1 MAKVDHLL
9 ENYRRHVGLR
19 WEQGIAGKQRVWF
32 AVYDNIDERSVRLRL
47 DDFAA
52 ATMQSGHGWLVL
64 DLTDLFPR
72 WMAAND
78 YRDAYFGAPED
89 LDDDAKAGF
98 EESLA
103 QQVLAVLTDA
113 KADERSVV
121 ALVGCGSLY
130 GITRLSLLLG
140 RIEGAIRGRLL
151 VFFQGNFDESHTY
164 RLLEARPDWNY
175 MAVPITA
182 RPGN

>member
-1 MAKVDHLL
+1 MAKVDQLL

-19 WEQGIAGKQRVWF
+19 WEVGIAGKQRVWF
-32 AVYDNIDERSVRLRL
+32 AVYDNVDERGIRLRL

-52 ATMQSGHGWLVL
+52 ATTQSGHAWLTL

-78 YRDAYFGAPED
+78 YRDAYFAAPED

-98 EESLA
+98 EEALV

-121 ALVGCGSLY
+121 ALVGCGCLY

-151 VFFQGNFDESHTY
+151 VFFPGSFDESHTY

-182 RPGN
+182 HQGT